1 MRTPTPKA
9 LLFDVFGTTLDWW
22 STVKRELSAWGG
34 EGHDWGVVANRW
46 RSGFRSLQFSI
57 AKGETDW
64 MTMDNIHLTVL
75 REILVELDKTDTP
88 ESQAQELN
96 SVWHRLDPWP
106 DSVEG
111 LTLLRQ
117 DRVVGALSNG
127 NLMML
132 IDNAKHSGLP
142 WDVVLSTDMIGTSK
156 PNPAVYE
163 GAARLLGIPP
173 DEIMMVAAHAYDVDG
188 AKATGMRTAYV
199 HRPDEHGPG
208 HGDDH
213 GDLSRFD
220 IVADSFIDLHQ
231 KLNS

>member
-1 MRTPTPKA
+1 
-9 LLFDVFGTTLDWW
+9 
-22 STVKRELSAWGG
+22 
-34 EGHDWGVVANRW
+34 
-46 RSGFRSLQFSI
+46 
-57 AKGETDW
+57 

-88 ESQAQELN
+88 ESEVQELN

-106 DSVEG
+106 DTVEG

-163 GAARLLGIPP
+163 GAARLLGMPP

-220 IVADSFIDLHQ
+220 IVADSFTDLHR